1 MTLAQLIQ
9 FFDARIV
16 ASWSP
21 AEWAVVLAK
30 IKANRGRYGMG
41 QWV

>member
-1 MTLAQLIQ
+1 MTLAQLIK
-9 FFDARIV
+9 FFDAKVI

-30 IKANRGRYGMG
+30 IKANRGRFGMG
-41 QWV
+41 QW

>member
-1 MTLAQLIQ
+1 VTFAQLIQ
-9 FFDARIV
+9 FFDARII

-21 AEWAVVLAK
+21 AEWAVVLEK
-30 IKANRGRYGMG
+30 IKANSGRYGMG